1 MAVMRATLTAIC
13 VLTLLAVAYLSTS
26 VIILRPP
33 RANLGVW
40 FTLAAFLIG
49 QGALT
54 LAALGTR
61 IGADGAVRATLVA
74 SGGIAGVIGA
84 WMVRDTL
91 TSAHFEGYALVLGA
105 MLVAQG
111 VLTVIAFARRLR
123 GRPTVRIA

>member
-13 VLTLLAVAYLSTS
+13 VLTLLAVAYLSAS
-26 VIILRPP
+26 LLILRPP

-40 FTLAAFLIG
+40 FTLAAFLVA

-61 IGADGAVRATLVA
+61 IGADGAARTAVLA
-74 SGGIAGVIGA
+74 GGAVLGVVGV

-91 TSAHFEGYALVLGA
+91 SSLHFEGYALVLGA
-105 MLVAQG
+105 LLVAQG
-111 VLTVIAFARRLR
+111 ALTIGVFARRLR
-123 GRPTVRIA
+123 GGSAVRIA